1 MREFNG
7 TVTIRRSS
15 SKIQREVTI
24 AGKQS
29 GDSFDLREES
39 VEILALGTFVVSQSG
54 LHQTTEAK
62 SVMLHAHY
70 SAAMRTLG
78 FMLGC
83 SK

>member
-1 MREFNG
+1 MEG
-7 TVTIRRSS
+7 
-15 SKIQREVTI
+15 
-24 AGKQS
+24 S

-39 VEILALGTFVVSQSG
+39 VEILTFGAFVFSQSC

-62 SVMLHAHY
+62 SVMVYTHY
-70 SAAMRTLG
+70 AATMRTLIG